1 MPLLHL
7 QNLSFQYPPIRKGL
21 ATTLCLN
28 QVSFTLDHGQTIG
41 LIGQNGAGKSTL
53 FKILSGAIDV
63 KEIDLKNTE
72 NIPYQITLNG
82 EDIRALSLPQR
93 IQKGMCYAPQKG
105 GLFEDLTVRDH
116 FKIAMYQKYK
126 KTHVGLFAGIK
137 WFFLERLDRSLE
149 AQLWSSIK
157 DAEFDELSHLK
168 VSALSGGEK
177 KRLLLSTYLLLS
189 PICLLLDE
197 PFASLDQF
205 QINKLIKVLKSL
217 KNRGVAILIC
227 DHQVEHL
234 YDFCDHIYELS
245 QGKLKN
251 HQIIENR

>member
-1 MPLLHL
+1 MPLLHI

-21 ATTLCLN
+21 APTLCID
-28 QVSFTLDHGQTIG
+28 QVSLTLNDGQTIG

-53 FKILSGAIDV
+53 FKILSGV
-63 KEIDLKNTE
+63 LEIKKTE
-72 NIPYQITLNG
+72 INNPENPMPQILLNG
-82 EDIRALSLPQR
+82 QEIMHLSLPQR
-93 IQKGMCYAPQKG
+93 IQKGICYVPQKG

-126 KTHVGLFAGIK
+126 KKNGLMASIK
-137 WFFLERLDRSLE
+137 WFFRDFIDKEIE
-149 AQLWSSIK
+149 TQLSSYLQE
-157 DAEFDELSHLK
+157 AEFDDLSHLK

-197 PFASLDQF
+197 PFASLDQT
-205 QINKLIKVLKSL
+205 QINKLINVLKSL
-217 KNRGVAILIC
+217 KNQGVAILIC

-234 YDFCDHIYELS
+234 DGFCDQIYELS
-245 QGKLKN
+245 NGKLKN